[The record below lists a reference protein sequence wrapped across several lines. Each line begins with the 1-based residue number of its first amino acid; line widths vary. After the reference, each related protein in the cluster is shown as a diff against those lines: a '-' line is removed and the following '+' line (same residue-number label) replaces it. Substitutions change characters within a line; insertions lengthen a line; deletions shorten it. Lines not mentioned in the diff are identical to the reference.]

1 MLMFLV
7 VFLSVFIGMHALLF
21 FRIRVLF
28 MDKALIQWL
37 VVVFFAV
44 MVFVPMLSYVLE
56 RNGHDLPARFAAII
70 GFYWLGFLFLAFSA
84 SFLMGV
90 FDLLAW
96 GVNGLTRSSVPS
108 LHGKIPVLVMLAIVG
123 VMCLYGIYEAK
134 HIRVEHVRLETGK
147 LPEGVDSLTIAQ
159 ISDVHLGLIL
169 RKNHIKALA
178 AKLEALAPDILVCTG
193 DYVDG
198 SLKNLLYLTQYIEAF
213 RPRYGKYA
221 VTGNHEY
228 YAGLDQSL
236 EFLKKSGFTVLRG
249 EGKTIEAMITI
260 AGVDDAD
267 VSGATRVAGA
277 AETDPALRALPEVA
291 PTLFTLFLKH
301 RPDVSPA
308 TLGRFD
314 LQLSGHTHGGQ
325 IFPFN
330 YLVKRQYPLL
340 SGLHDLGEGS
350 KIYINRGTG
359 TWGPPMRIFAPPEIT
374 VIELVRKPNPD
385 KPASG
390 S

>member
-37 VVVFFAV
+37 VVVFFAL

>member
-267 VSGATRVAGA
+267 VSGATRVTGA

>member
-84 SFLMGV
+84 SLLMGV

>member
-37 VVVFFAV
+37 VVVFFAL

-84 SFLMGV
+84 SLLMGI

-267 VSGATRVAGA
+267 VSGATRVTGA
-277 AETDPALRALPEVA
+277 AETDPALRALSEVA

>member
-84 SFLMGV
+84 SLLMGV

-267 VSGATRVAGA
+267 VSGATRVTGA